1 MIRLF
6 NIVINDKQISC
17 DYEPEQSGKS
27 GHLSVSLLT
36 QEVSNYRFSEYEYG
50 KKFYL
55 SHAYVKLLDLI
66 NSKNQIPHEAYS
78 ICY

>member
-6 NIVINDKQISC
+6 NIIINDKQISC

-27 GHLSVSLLT
+27 GHLSVSILT
-36 QEVSNYRFSEYEYG
+36 QEVSDYRFSDYEYG
-50 KKFYL
+50 KIFYL
-55 SHAYVKLLDLI
+55 SHAYVKLLDLL
-66 NSKNQIPHEAYS
+66 NSNKIIPRETYS